1 MREIKIDEVDS
12 TKYDV
17 IICGA
22 GAGGLLTSLGLTARG
37 KRVLMLE
44 MADRLGGVWHGYWVN
59 GYRVDQGLH
68 VITRVKR
75 GAFARF
81 LRTYL
86 DPPPEFVLHE
96 GWFFRVH
103 DKVGTIPSSVGETM
117 RWPLTG
123 AKGRLGLARIGA
135 KIKTMNIEEMQRYK
149 DITFQE
155 YMESEGAT
163 NQVMLDVMQS
173 AIYMAAGVPITRAS
187 AYEALR
193 TLKDTDKESSK
204 LQSAKRLLFGASE
217 YDEGIAIGGMQSLVN
232 RVCDTIKGDYVLNAP
247 VERITEENGSVISVT
262 TKGHTLEHSTIVSN
276 IPLWSMSKIVESQDN
291 NVNEFFKKWDHMEF
305 TKGVTIW
312 FGLDRIVIGD
322 RKSRVIVH
330 PRPESW
336 MISMSSFDP
345 SCAPDGKELIGVATI
360 LQDGKT
366 PETMAKLVKEN
377 GLREYYPDVLDRI
390 EMEHVQSSYAT
401 RAALIPG
408 QTDLDRPGPETP
420 IKGLYIV
427 GTDTAGAGVGLQQAA
442 NSAEGAI
449 QVLERRI

>member
-1 MREIKIDEVDS
+1 MREITIDQVHTS
-12 TKYDV
+12 KYDA
-17 IICGA
+17 IICGT
-22 GAGGLLTSLGLTARG
+22 GAGGLLTALGLTAKG
-37 KRVLMLE
+37 KKVLMLE
-44 MADRLGGVWHGYWVN
+44 RADRLGGVWNGYWVN

-86 DPPPEFVLHE
+86 DPPPRFVLHE

-103 DKVGTIPSSVGETM
+103 DKVGTIPSSVGETL

-135 KIKTMNIEEMQRYK
+135 KIKTMKLEEMQRYK

-173 AIYMAAGVPITRAS
+173 AIYMAAGVPINRAS

-193 TLKDTDKESSK
+193 TLKDTEKESNK
-204 LQSAKRLLFGASE
+204 LQSAKRLLLGGSE
-217 YDEGIAIGGMQSLVN
+217 YDEGIAIGGMQSLVD
-232 RVCDTIKGDYVLNAP
+232 RVSDAISGDYVLNAP
-247 VERITEENGSVISVT
+247 VERITEEDGKVISVT
-262 TKGHTLEHSTIVSN
+262 VKSHTLEHSVVVSN
-276 IPLWSMSKIVESQDN
+276 IPLWSMSKIVESHDN
-291 NVNEFFKKWDHMEF
+291 RIIDFFKKWDHMEF
-305 TKGVTIW
+305 TKGVTMW
-312 FGLDRIVIGD
+312 LGLDQVIIGD

-330 PRPESW
+330 PRPEAW

-345 SCAPDGKELIGVATI
+345 SCAPEGKELIGVATI
-360 LQDGKT
+360 LQEGKS
-366 PETMAKLVKEN
+366 PEDMVKLVKEN
-377 GLREYYPDVLDRI
+377 GLQEYHPEVLEHI

-442 NSAEGAI
+442 NSAEGVI
-449 QVLERRI
+449 STLNGRI